1 MQLKDGDDEK
11 EEEEDTEELNLETQE
26 ETVRESEYQYIRQ
39 LLFKAKNL
47 LLHKNFEFFIQQRI
61 KFEQEALE
69 AHNRYRALHGAPKM
83 TLNRELCN
91 MAQKWADHL
100 AAEKVFKHTRF
111 EELWC
116 SKGGTGE
123 NLHWRG
129 EHRRR
134 GYEWCHRGWQLVL
147 WNKGLRLW

>member
-1 MQLKDGDDEK
+1 MYNSYK
-11 EEEEDTEELNLETQE
+11 
-26 ETVRESEYQYIRQ
+26 
-39 LLFKAKNL
+39 
-47 LLHKNFEFFIQQRI
+47 FFIQQRI

-100 AAEKVFKHTRF
+100 AAEKAFKHTRF
-111 EELWC
+111 EDRWC

-129 EHRRR
+129 STGDVDMNGAIAVDNWYSEIKDYDYDNPGFAMGTGICVRF
-134 GYEWCHRGWQLVL
+134 VL
-147 WNKGLRLW
+147 SFSPFQFF